1 MTDEDAGGLAP
12 QLSVRRWTADEDGE
26 PVVSDEGWV
35 FEGDGMR
42 RSTKGGAAV
51 ALGSAIAPRT
61 EDITC
66 IWIEDVDVVSPDELV
81 AALPRERQYL
91 AGACEIVGSDVEL
104 PWELVGDTS
113 RTVVVIDDERWAPFP
128 LGDEDVVWLR
138 CDRDQLECA
147 RIEPALTSS
156 WSEPAGSSSGR

>member
-1 MTDEDAGGLAP
+1 MRTPAGSPRSCPYGAG
-12 QLSVRRWTADEDGE
+12 QRTKTASPWSATKVG
-26 PVVSDEGWV
+26 SSRGTGW
-35 FEGDGMR
+35 